1 MRALRKITPNPMKI
15 KTSTDIPITDDIKE
29 TDSFSLYLK
38 SRRFI
43 RLHVN
48 KGENWLSRKLM
59 DSCQTIK
66 SFIFSLR
73 FINFSENFDDSQRII
88 KRNQVIMKKITK
100 TNEDPAFLTNCL
112 D

>member
-1 MRALRKITPNPMKI
+1 MKI
-15 KTSTDIPITDDIKE
+15 NTSTDIPITDDIKE

-66 SFIFSLR
+66 SFIFFLR
-73 FINFSENFDDSQRII
+73 FINFSENLDDNQRII

-100 TNEDPAFLTNCL
+100 TNEDPAFLKNCL